1 LVQKILDNKIL
12 LILFG
17 ISGMA
22 ALIYEI
28 TWIRPLSLVFGA
40 TIYAVST
47 IVASFIL
54 GLALGSW
61 FAGRYSDRMKNPLAW
76 FSYLQI
82 GIGLYGMFLLP
93 IFGLL
98 PGTYFEIYQLT
109 YPNQYFFMF
118 IQVVLSMAII
128 SVPATMMGTTL
139 PIMIRVY
146 SSGFSTIGKDVGK
159 LDASNSVGAVIG
171 TLVAGF
177 FMIPIL
183 GIQNTII
190 LTALINI
197 GLGLSI
203 ITLKRYWT
211 VKKLTGIAILAII
224 FVLLVPSYDVQT
236 LNLGIYAHNNLEFS
250 WQDRL
255 NFLDGQKILF
265 YQESPYSTV
274 MVLNDW
280 NQTTRLTINGKT
292 QCSTHP
298 REIQYLQELAS
309 IPYQV
314 FVHNNGEPKNILNIG
329 LGCGVT
335 TKWFSERADTTTIEI
350 DPVVAKTSNF
360 FYDKIEHHLIIDDG
374 RNWLLRNE
382 QKFDIIS
389 SEPSD
394 PFESKGALFTQEF
407 FILLRDNL
415 SENGI
420 VAQWV
425 PVFEWTPEDITI
437 FYNTFHSVFPYVHI
451 YQMEPQSV
459 QQLVMVG
466 SVKPLK
472 VPPNE
477 LYLISSE
484 DIPQFNTVLNTDDK
498 PVLEF
503 STAWNIYE

>member
-1 LVQKILDNKIL
+1 
-12 LILFG
+12 
-17 ISGMA
+17 MA

-236 LNLGIYAHNNLEFS
+236 LNLGIYAHNNLEF
-250 WQDRL
+250 
-255 NFLDGQKILF
+255 
-265 YQESPYSTV
+265 QE
-274 MVLNDW
+274 
-280 NQTTRLTINGKT
+280 
-292 QCSTHP
+292 
-298 REIQYLQELAS
+298 
-309 IPYQV
+309 
-314 FVHNNGEPKNILNIG
+314 
-329 LGCGVT
+329 
-335 TKWFSERADTTTIEI
+335 
-350 DPVVAKTSNF
+350 
-360 FYDKIEHHLIIDDG
+360 
-374 RNWLLRNE
+374 WL
-382 QKFDIIS
+382 
-389 SEPSD
+389 
-394 PFESKGALFTQEF
+394 
-407 FILLRDNL
+407 
-415 SENGI
+415 
-420 VAQWV
+420 
-425 PVFEWTPEDITI
+425 
-437 FYNTFHSVFPYVHI
+437 H
-451 YQMEPQSV
+451 
-459 QQLVMVG
+459 
-466 SVKPLK
+466 
-472 VPPNE
+472 
-477 LYLISSE
+477 
-484 DIPQFNTVLNTDDK
+484 
-498 PVLEF
+498 
-503 STAWNIYE
+503 